1 MPFLPDGRPVDI
13 MLNPL
18 GVPSRM
24 NIGQILEL
32 HLGMAGKNLGVHY
45 ATPVFDSATWA
56 DIQEEM
62 KEAGMDE
69 DGKVVLRNGRTGE
82 PFDNRI
88 SVGVM
93 YMVKLHHMVD
103 DKLHARATG
112 PYSLVTQQPLGGK
125 AQFGGQRFGEMEVW
139 ALYAYGAAHVLQ
151 EILTVKA
158 DDIVGRVKVYEALVK
173 GKTVNQAG
181 VPESFRVLVKEFQ
194 ALGLDM
200 QVIDNDDNIL
210 EFKDMEEDDEK
221 DDALRIEEIDTEA
234 SLEAGEIV
242 HESDE
247 EPLEDEFEEE
257 DEEPDFDDLEFP
269 GDEELSLEEGEI

>member
-1 MPFLPDGRPVDI
+1 M
-13 MLNPL
+13 
-18 GVPSRM
+18 S
-24 NIGQILEL
+24 
-32 HLGMAGKNLGVHY
+32 
-45 ATPVFDSATWA
+45 
-56 DIQEEM
+56 
-62 KEAGMDE
+62 E
-69 DGKVVLRNGRTGE
+69 DGKTILYNGRTGE
-82 PFDNRI
+82 PFDQRI

-173 GKTVNQAG
+173 GKEVNQAG

-194 ALGLDM
+194 ALGLDV
-200 QVIDNDDNIL
+200 QVIDNNDDIL
-210 EFKDMEEDDEK
+210 EFKELEEDEEK
-221 DDALRIEEIDTEA
+221 DEPFRIEEIDVEE
-234 SLEAGEIV
+234 SNEKGQIV
-242 HESDE
+242 MENSEPFEEVTDDE
-247 EPLEDEFEEE
+247 YEDE
-257 DEEPDFDDLEFP
+257 DLDDLEFP
-269 GDEELSLEEGEI
+269 GDIESDEVIK